1 MAGDDQW
8 TALAWPWASLEPA
21 PRRACVPSP
30 RYRPRV
36 TERFQFRLIH
46 STLGDRDGTPAD
58 VEALAGFA
66 GTRAIGHGNPRL
78 SRIPHAAGEQHGST
92 DVRFSRSALVRPFR
106 VHVYRCDPGKQD
118 ARAAKTDE
126 TIDGRIRSSMIGGA
140 CSATMAG
147 YFFRRIPT
155 GRSRVASMHFTAARF
170 APLWTIASVLDASVA
185 SRLRHHVGRRLDAST
200 PRRHRA
206 ASTTQSVRPC
216 APPNPLPRAPD
227 TSSPERRP
235 ARARGWRSAPCQ
247 HRASRCASRIAMP
260 RTRAA
265 SHDACRVDRASNGR
279 RREARA
285 RRRANR
291 PFRGVCSTIN
301 SARRPASCPSAN
313 P

>member
-92 DVRFSRSALVRPFR
+92 DVRFSRSALVRPFG

-126 TIDGRIRSSMIGGA
+126 TIDGRIRSLMIGGA

-185 SRLRHHVGRRLDAST
+185 SRLRHRVGPRLDAST
-200 PRRHRA
+200 APGRLHDAVCEAMRAPKPAPARTGYVEPRAKTGTRARLAKRTVSASRFSMRKPDRDAAHAGRIARRLPRRQGIKRA
-206 ASTTQSVRPC
+206 SA
-216 APPNPLPRAPD
+216 
-227 TSSPERRP
+227 
-235 ARARGWRSAPCQ
+235 RSA
-247 HRASRCASRIAMP
+247 
-260 RTRAA
+260 
-265 SHDACRVDRASNGR
+265 
-279 RREARA
+279 REAPRQPA
-285 RRRANR
+285 VPRRLLDDQ
-291 PFRGVCSTIN
+291 
-301 SARRPASCPSAN
+301 
-313 P
+313 

>member
-106 VHVYRCDPGKQD
+106 VHVYRCDPSKQD

-185 SRLRHHVGRRLDAST
+185 SRLRHRVGRRLDAS
-200 PRRHRA
+200 A
-206 ASTTQSVRPC
+206 APGR
-216 APPNPLPRAPD
+216 L
-227 TSSPERRP
+227 
-235 ARARGWRSAPCQ
+235 
-247 HRASRCASRIAMP
+247 
-260 RTRAA
+260 
-265 SHDACRVDRASNGR
+265 HDAV
-279 RREARA
+279 
-285 RRRANR
+285 
-291 PFRGVCSTIN
+291 
-301 SARRPASCPSAN
+301 
-313 P
+313 

>member
-66 GTRAIGHGNPRL
+66 RTRAIGHGNPRL

-92 DVRFSRSALVRPFR
+92 DVRFSRSALVRPFG

-147 YFFRRIPT
+147 YFFGASRPAVHAWRRCTSRQPGSRRF
-155 GRSRVASMHFTAARF
+155 GRSPPFLMH
-170 APLWTIASVLDASVA
+170 PLRLGCAIASGA
-185 SRLRHHVGRRLDAST
+185 AST

-206 ASTTQSVRPC
+206 ASTTQSEAMR
-216 APPNPLPRAPD
+216 APKPAPARTGYVEPRAKTGTRARLAKRTVSASRFSMRKPDRDAAHAGRIARRLPR
-227 TSSPERRP
+227 RQGIK
-235 ARARGWRSAPCQ
+235 RASARSA
-247 HRASRCASRIAMP
+247 
-260 RTRAA
+260 
-265 SHDACRVDRASNGR
+265 
-279 RREARA
+279 REAPRQPA
-285 RRRANR
+285 VPRRLLDDQ
-291 PFRGVCSTIN
+291 
-301 SARRPASCPSAN
+301 
-313 P
+313 

>member
-92 DVRFSRSALVRPFR
+92 DVRFSRSALVRPFG
-106 VHVYRCDPGKQD
+106 VHVYHCDPGKQD

-126 TIDGRIRSSMIGGA
+126 TIDGRIRSLMIGGA

-185 SRLRHHVGRRLDAST
+185 SRLRHRVGRRLDAS
-200 PRRHRA
+200 A
-206 ASTTQSVRPC
+206 APGR
-216 APPNPLPRAPD
+216 L
-227 TSSPERRP
+227 
-235 ARARGWRSAPCQ
+235 
-247 HRASRCASRIAMP
+247 
-260 RTRAA
+260 
-265 SHDACRVDRASNGR
+265 HDAV
-279 RREARA
+279 
-285 RRRANR
+285 
-291 PFRGVCSTIN
+291 
-301 SARRPASCPSAN
+301 
-313 P
+313 